1 MPEEKQS
8 RLLIAGF
15 LASALTLVFF
25 GWLTR
30 VVLAGESLKFDIRV
44 REAVHSLASGP
55 LTSVML
61 VVTQM
66 GSSLVLLPLGAFM
79 MWRLIAADRKRAA
92 MIFVAACV
100 GAGALT
106 EVLKLAFRRTRPL
119 AYFGYAEPSSY
130 SFPSGHSIMSAC
142 FYGIVAAVLTV
153 NIQSRRKRAAIWA
166 GAVLMALSIGFSR
179 VYLGVHYPTD
189 VLAGYATAVIWVGS
203 VRAGYEV
210 WRRRR
215 RNRSQR
221 LPE

>member
-44 REAVHSLASGP
+44 REAIHSLASGP
-55 LTSVML
+55 LTNVML
-61 VVTQM
+61 VVTQF
-66 GSSLVLLPLGAFM
+66 GSSLVLIPAGLFM
-79 MWRLIAADRKRAA
+79 IWRLMAADRKRAA
-92 MIFVAACV
+92 LIFAAACV
-100 GAGALT
+100 GAAGLS

-119 AYFGYAEPSSY
+119 AYFGYAEPSTY

-153 NIQSRRKRAAIWA
+153 PMKSRAQRAAIWA
-166 GAVLMALSIGFSR
+166 AAVLIALSIGFSR

-189 VLAGYATAVIWVGS
+189 VLAGYATAVIWVGT

-215 RNRSQR
+215 NRSQR

>member
-15 LASALTLVFF
+15 LASALTLIFF

-30 VVLAGESLKFDIRV
+30 VVLAGESLKFDLRV
-44 REAVHSLASGP
+44 REAIHSLASGP
-55 LTSVML
+55 LTNVML
-61 VVTQM
+61 VVTQL
-66 GSSLVLLPLGAFM
+66 GSSLVLVPLGGLLI
-79 MWRLIAADRKRAA
+79 WRLLAADRKRAA
-92 MIFVAACV
+92 LIFIAACV
-100 GAGALT
+100 GAAALS

-119 AYFGYAEPSSY
+119 AYFGYAEPTTY

-142 FYGIVAAVLTV
+142 FYGIVAAVLTA
-153 NIQSRRKRAAIWA
+153 NIQSRGKRAAIWV

-189 VLAGYATAVIWVGS
+189 VLAGYATAVIWVGT

-215 RNRSQR
+215 RKRSQR